1 MEGRYGCIAEG
12 RLMEGG
18 RKVEEKKG
26 SRGMKDV
33 GGFPPWRGVVFVFA
47 DGMHPPS
54 FSLS

>member
-1 MEGRYGCIAEG
+1 
-12 RLMEGG
+12 MEGG

-33 GGFPPWRGVVFVFA
+33 DGFPPWRGVVFVFA
-47 DGMHPPS
+47 DGMPPPS